1 MLFLFVSSF
10 LSAQASPTSSGDL
23 LTLDQAVVLAVKYN
37 RTLENSR
44 LSVDEYVEKYDA
56 FHTYRFPS
64 VKFNALGSQ
73 LLSDFNFT
81 LEQGILGNYPPIGP
95 IPAVDTVISSSK
107 GFTAILQG
115 SVSQPISQQYRIGLN
130 LNQLKTQKEISEQAE
145 RLQEQTT
152 VYDVKQAYYQII
164 QTQSSLESA
173 NESVRYYR
181 ELDRVTDNYLQ
192 QQTVLKNQSL
202 QVKSQL
208 ANSEYQTLQARNGLA
223 SLKEQLNDL
232 MGRDI
237 RTEFTVTEIPY
248 EAQSEMDLTSAQSL
262 ALAQRPEL
270 KQAQLAVTAAEYG
283 RRAKKAEYIPDLSLS
298 FTYASPQNFDSFI
311 PKSFMSVG
319 FLLTWDVVDWG
330 RKSHEI
336 AERTLE
342 VKEANNNLLEA
353 QSQILMDVNNK
364 FRNLDASREFLR
376 VSKLSQ
382 DAARE
387 NVRILMD
394 QYNQQEALLDDVLEA
409 QSTLSQAN
417 AQYQQA
423 LSSFWTAQAAFEK
436 SLGSD

>member
-1 MLFLFVSSF
+1 M
-10 LSAQASPTSSGDL
+10 
-23 LTLDQAVVLAVKYN
+23 
-37 RTLENSR
+37 
-44 LSVDEYVEKYDA
+44 
-56 FHTYRFPS
+56 
-64 VKFNALGSQ
+64 
-73 LLSDFNFT
+73 
-81 LEQGILGNYPPIGP
+81 
-95 IPAVDTVISSSK
+95 
-107 GFTAILQG
+107 
-115 SVSQPISQQYRIGLN
+115 
-130 LNQLKTQKEISEQAE
+130 
-145 RLQEQTT
+145 
-152 VYDVKQAYYQII
+152 
-164 QTQSSLESA
+164 
-173 NESVRYYR
+173 
-181 ELDRVTDNYLQ
+181 
-192 QQTVLKNQSL
+192 
-202 QVKSQL
+202 
-208 ANSEYQTLQARNGLA
+208 A

-237 RTEFTVTEIPY
+237 RIEFTVTEIPY

-353 QSQILMDVNNK
+353 QSQVLMDVNNK